1 MVTELRQRPGGAAET
16 VIAAGA
22 VPRPAGRGRRLA
34 GRRSMWALIGLV
46 FVAVVMAAPFL
57 WLLSASLKPRSQV
70 FDHRL
75 IPDPVAWARI
85 DDPVE
90 RLRVGLS
97 DLYRFYR
104 DGEDM
109 LTRVYRDRDAMPDGR
124 RRALAQRDE
133 HLRDVLVEPFGGA
146 DRQLRAVVGHAAS
159 FATWR
164 SLCLEQELT
173 NGEAVEVMV
182 ALVVTTT
189 TGAGPSPANGT

>member
-1 MVTELRQRPGGAAET
+1 MQKRAEQMDETRQRIIESTVRLHGTQGPAHTTIAGIAREAGVTRLTVYRHFPDDEAIFEACAAHW
-16 VIAAGA
+16 
-22 VPRPAGRGRRLA
+22 LA
-34 GRRSMWALIGLV
+34 G
-46 FVAVVMAAPFL
+46 
-57 WLLSASLKPRSQV
+57 QV
-70 FDHRL
+70 L
-75 IPDPVAWARI
+75 PDPVAWARI

-104 DGEDM
+104 DGEGM
-109 LTRVYRDRDAMPDGR
+109 LTRVYRDRAAMPDGR